1 MRFDVVTLFPELF
14 APHLEHGI
22 TRRAFAGGAVD
33 VRLWQLRDF
42 ADDAYRRVDDTTLD
56 YTSTF
61 VPPELRGRGVGERL
75 VLHALDWARAEGRRV
90 VPTCWFVG
98 KMLDQHPEYADL
110 RAGAA

>member
-1 MRFDVVTLFPELF
+1 MEIRHDQDRGRFV
-14 APHLEHGI
+14 A
-22 TRRAFAGGAVD
+22 AVD
-33 VRLWQLRDF
+33 GHEATL
-42 ADDAYRRVDDTTLD
+42 AYRRVDDTTLD

-61 VPPELRGRGVGERL
+61 VPPELRGQGVGERL
-75 VLHALDWARAEGRRV
+75 VLHALDWARAEGRKV